1 MNGQTGRMVGDLPF
15 SRKEFWKYV
24 IPRGM
29 IAGAGIYAVLEC
41 FMVLS
46 VYQWTAFHLSL
57 MILAVLAAGRIDPGF
72 CQNREWDE
80 RRRKRGGSMKRAVL
94 KKIYRIGAGWLL
106 MLLVLCSLA
115 IPFPSK
121 AAQIPD
127 ERLGPRL
134 ADQEELLTTE
144 EQEELLARLD
154 EISERQQC
162 DVVIV
167 TVASIE
173 GKTATEYA
181 DDYFDYQGYG
191 YGEKSDGILLL
202 VGMKERVWA
211 ISTHGSLGISAF
223 TDAGLD
229 YIKEDVQFQLKLDN
243 YAKAFR
249 TFASLCDQF
258 LTAAHKGKPYDVGNL
273 PIKHASPS
281 ILIFLF
287 PIGILIMAWKSR
299 SKKRSL
305 KSVVKKTGAISYKV
319 PNSLH
324 LWVDEDRIT
333 GSHVTKRKRHEES
346 RDRGGSGGSSGG
358 STTHTSSS
366 GRTHG
371 GTSGTF

>member
-1 MNGQTGRMVGDLPF
+1 
-15 SRKEFWKYV
+15 
-24 IPRGM
+24 
-29 IAGAGIYAVLEC
+29 
-41 FMVLS
+41 
-46 VYQWTAFHLSL
+46 
-57 MILAVLAAGRIDPGF
+57 
-72 CQNREWDE
+72 
-80 RRRKRGGSMKRAVL
+80 MKKTVL
-94 KKIYRIGAGWLL
+94 KKIYRIGVGWLL

-134 ADQEELLTTE
+134 VDQEELLTTE

-167 TVASIE
+167 TVASTE

-333 GSHVTKRKRHEES
+333 GSHVTKRKRNEES
-346 RDRGGSGGSSGG
+346 RDRGGSSGSGGSSGG

>member
-1 MNGQTGRMVGDLPF
+1 
-15 SRKEFWKYV
+15 
-24 IPRGM
+24 
-29 IAGAGIYAVLEC
+29 
-41 FMVLS
+41 
-46 VYQWTAFHLSL
+46 
-57 MILAVLAAGRIDPGF
+57 
-72 CQNREWDE
+72 
-80 RRRKRGGSMKRAVL
+80 MKRTVL

-121 AAQIPD
+121 ATQIPD

-154 EISERQQC
+154 EISGRQQC

-299 SKKRSL
+299 SKKRTL

-333 GSHVTKRKRHEES
+333 GSHVTKRKRNEES
-346 RDRGGSGGSSGG
+346 RDRGGSSGSGGSSGG

>member
-1 MNGQTGRMVGDLPF
+1 
-15 SRKEFWKYV
+15 
-24 IPRGM
+24 
-29 IAGAGIYAVLEC
+29 
-41 FMVLS
+41 
-46 VYQWTAFHLSL
+46 
-57 MILAVLAAGRIDPGF
+57 
-72 CQNREWDE
+72 
-80 RRRKRGGSMKRAVL
+80 MKRAVL

-121 AAQIPD
+121 ATQIPD

-346 RDRGGSGGSSGG
+346 RDRGGSSGSGGSSGG

>member
-1 MNGQTGRMVGDLPF
+1 
-15 SRKEFWKYV
+15 
-24 IPRGM
+24 
-29 IAGAGIYAVLEC
+29 
-41 FMVLS
+41 
-46 VYQWTAFHLSL
+46 
-57 MILAVLAAGRIDPGF
+57 
-72 CQNREWDE
+72 
-80 RRRKRGGSMKRAVL
+80 MKRAVL

-121 AAQIPD
+121 ATQIPD

-181 DDYFDYQGYG
+181 DDYFDYQGHG

-333 GSHVTKRKRHEES
+333 GSHVTKRKRNEES
-346 RDRGGSGGSSGG
+346 RDRGGSSGSGGSSGG

>member
-1 MNGQTGRMVGDLPF
+1 
-15 SRKEFWKYV
+15 
-24 IPRGM
+24 
-29 IAGAGIYAVLEC
+29 
-41 FMVLS
+41 
-46 VYQWTAFHLSL
+46 
-57 MILAVLAAGRIDPGF
+57 
-72 CQNREWDE
+72 
-80 RRRKRGGSMKRAVL
+80 MKRTVL

-121 AAQIPD
+121 ATQIPD

-333 GSHVTKRKRHEES
+333 GSHVTKRKRNEES
-346 RDRGGSGGSSGG
+346 RDRGGSSGSGGSGG

>member
-1 MNGQTGRMVGDLPF
+1 
-15 SRKEFWKYV
+15 
-24 IPRGM
+24 
-29 IAGAGIYAVLEC
+29 
-41 FMVLS
+41 
-46 VYQWTAFHLSL
+46 
-57 MILAVLAAGRIDPGF
+57 
-72 CQNREWDE
+72 
-80 RRRKRGGSMKRAVL
+80 MKKTVF
-94 KKIYRIGAGWLL
+94 KKIYSVVFRRFLTLLLLCCLVIPSGNSRAEEHPLPSGAAL
-106 MLLVLCSLA
+106 
-115 IPFPSK
+115 
-121 AAQIPD
+121 IPD

-134 ADQEELLTTE
+134 VDKAELLTKE
-144 EQEELLARLD
+144 EQEKLLSQLD
-154 EISERQQC
+154 EISERQKC

-167 TVASIE
+167 TVPGIE

-191 YGEKSDGILLL
+191 YGEKSDGIILL
-202 VGMKERVWA
+202 VGLKERVWA
-211 ISTHGSLGISAF
+211 ISTHGSFGISAF

-229 YIKEDVQFQLKLDN
+229 YIKEDIRFQLKIDN
-243 YAKAFR
+243 YSKAFR
-249 TFASLCDQF
+249 AFALLCDRF
-258 LTAAHKGKPYDVGNL
+258 LTAAHEGKPYDVGNL

-299 SKKRSL
+299 SKKRTL
-305 KSVVKKTGAISYKV
+305 RSVVKKTGAISYKV

-333 GSHVTKRKRHEES
+333 GSHVTKRKRQEES
-346 RDRGGSGGSSGG
+346 SDRGGSSGSSGSSGG

>member
-1 MNGQTGRMVGDLPF
+1 
-15 SRKEFWKYV
+15 
-24 IPRGM
+24 
-29 IAGAGIYAVLEC
+29 
-41 FMVLS
+41 
-46 VYQWTAFHLSL
+46 
-57 MILAVLAAGRIDPGF
+57 
-72 CQNREWDE
+72 
-80 RRRKRGGSMKRAVL
+80 MKRAVL
-94 KKIYRIGAGWLL
+94 KKVYRIGAGWLL

-121 AAQIPD
+121 ATQIPD

-333 GSHVTKRKRHEES
+333 GSHVTKRKRNEES
-346 RDRGGSGGSSGG
+346 RDRGGSSGSGGSSGG

>member
-1 MNGQTGRMVGDLPF
+1 
-15 SRKEFWKYV
+15 
-24 IPRGM
+24 
-29 IAGAGIYAVLEC
+29 
-41 FMVLS
+41 
-46 VYQWTAFHLSL
+46 
-57 MILAVLAAGRIDPGF
+57 
-72 CQNREWDE
+72 
-80 RRRKRGGSMKRAVL
+80 MKRTVL

-121 AAQIPD
+121 ATQIPD

-299 SKKRSL
+299 STKRSL
-305 KSVVKKTGAISYKV
+305 RSVVKKTGAISYKV

-333 GSHVTKRKRHEES
+333 GSHVTKRKRNEES
-346 RDRGGSGGSSGG
+346 RDRGGSSGSGGSSGG

>member
-1 MNGQTGRMVGDLPF
+1 
-15 SRKEFWKYV
+15 
-24 IPRGM
+24 
-29 IAGAGIYAVLEC
+29 
-41 FMVLS
+41 
-46 VYQWTAFHLSL
+46 
-57 MILAVLAAGRIDPGF
+57 
-72 CQNREWDE
+72 
-80 RRRKRGGSMKRAVL
+80 MKKTVL
-94 KKIYRIGAGWLL
+94 KKFYRIGVGWLL

-127 ERLGPRL
+127 KRLGPRL
-134 ADQEELLTTE
+134 VDQEELLTTE

-167 TVASIE
+167 TVASTE

-202 VGMKERVWA
+202 IGMKERVWA

-346 RDRGGSGGSSGG
+346 RDRGGSSGSGGSSGG

-371 GTSGTF
+371 GTSGSF

>member
-1 MNGQTGRMVGDLPF
+1 
-15 SRKEFWKYV
+15 
-24 IPRGM
+24 
-29 IAGAGIYAVLEC
+29 
-41 FMVLS
+41 
-46 VYQWTAFHLSL
+46 
-57 MILAVLAAGRIDPGF
+57 
-72 CQNREWDE
+72 
-80 RRRKRGGSMKRAVL
+80 MKRAVL

-121 AAQIPD
+121 ATQIPD

-211 ISTHGSLGISAF
+211 ISTYGSLGISAF

-333 GSHVTKRKRHEES
+333 GSHVAKRKRNEES
-346 RDRGGSGGSSGG
+346 RDRGGSSGSGGSSGG

>member
-1 MNGQTGRMVGDLPF
+1 
-15 SRKEFWKYV
+15 
-24 IPRGM
+24 
-29 IAGAGIYAVLEC
+29 
-41 FMVLS
+41 
-46 VYQWTAFHLSL
+46 
-57 MILAVLAAGRIDPGF
+57 
-72 CQNREWDE
+72 
-80 RRRKRGGSMKRAVL
+80 MKRAVL

-121 AAQIPD
+121 ATQIPD

-333 GSHVTKRKRHEES
+333 GSHVTKRKRNEEN
-346 RDRGGSGGSSGG
+346 RDRGGSSGSGGSSGG

>member
-1 MNGQTGRMVGDLPF
+1 
-15 SRKEFWKYV
+15 
-24 IPRGM
+24 
-29 IAGAGIYAVLEC
+29 
-41 FMVLS
+41 
-46 VYQWTAFHLSL
+46 
-57 MILAVLAAGRIDPGF
+57 
-72 CQNREWDE
+72 
-80 RRRKRGGSMKRAVL
+80 MKRAVL
-94 KKIYRIGAGWLL
+94 KKIYRIGVGWLL

-121 AAQIPD
+121 ATQIPD

-281 ILIFLF
+281 TLIFLF

-333 GSHVTKRKRHEES
+333 GSHVTKRKRNEES
-346 RDRGGSGGSSGG
+346 RDRGGSSGSGGSSGG

>member
-1 MNGQTGRMVGDLPF
+1 
-15 SRKEFWKYV
+15 
-24 IPRGM
+24 
-29 IAGAGIYAVLEC
+29 
-41 FMVLS
+41 
-46 VYQWTAFHLSL
+46 
-57 MILAVLAAGRIDPGF
+57 
-72 CQNREWDE
+72 
-80 RRRKRGGSMKRAVL
+80 MKRTVL

-121 AAQIPD
+121 ATQIPD

-173 GKTATEYA
+173 GKTVTEYA

-333 GSHVTKRKRHEES
+333 GSHVTKRKRNEES
-346 RDRGGSGGSSGG
+346 RDRGGSSGSGGSSGG

>member
-1 MNGQTGRMVGDLPF
+1 
-15 SRKEFWKYV
+15 
-24 IPRGM
+24 
-29 IAGAGIYAVLEC
+29 
-41 FMVLS
+41 
-46 VYQWTAFHLSL
+46 
-57 MILAVLAAGRIDPGF
+57 
-72 CQNREWDE
+72 
-80 RRRKRGGSMKRAVL
+80 MKRTVL
-94 KKIYRIGAGWLL
+94 KKIYRIATGWLL

-115 IPFPSK
+115 IPFPSQ

-134 ADQEELLTTE
+134 ADQEDLLTTE

-305 KSVVKKTGAISYKV
+305 ISVVKKTDAISYKV

-346 RDRGGSGGSSGG
+346 RDRGGSSGSGGSSGG

>member
-1 MNGQTGRMVGDLPF
+1 
-15 SRKEFWKYV
+15 
-24 IPRGM
+24 
-29 IAGAGIYAVLEC
+29 
-41 FMVLS
+41 
-46 VYQWTAFHLSL
+46 
-57 MILAVLAAGRIDPGF
+57 
-72 CQNREWDE
+72 
-80 RRRKRGGSMKRAVL
+80 MKRTVL

-121 AAQIPD
+121 ATQIPD

-305 KSVVKKTGAISYKV
+305 ISVVKKTDAISYKV

-333 GSHVTKRKRHEES
+333 GSHVTKRKRNEES
-346 RDRGGSGGSSGG
+346 RDRGGSSGSGGSSGG

>member
-1 MNGQTGRMVGDLPF
+1 MMREWKKRIVLP
-15 SRKEFWKYV
+15 V
-24 IPRGM
+24 M
-29 IAGAGIYAVLEC
+29 AAVLLPGAV
-41 FMVLS
+41 MTYASASS
-46 VYQWTAFHLSL
+46 V
-57 MILAVLAAGRIDPGF
+57 
-72 CQNREWDE
+72 
-80 RRRKRGGSMKRAVL
+80 RGGVADRA
-94 KKIYRIGAGWLL
+94 
-106 MLLVLCSLA
+106 
-115 IPFPSK
+115 
-121 AAQIPD
+121 
-127 ERLGPRL
+127 
-134 ADQEELLTTE
+134 ELLTEEEKQELVTQTAQIEEETGWNIYVVSTE
-144 EQEELLARLD
+144 DAQ
-154 EISERQQC
+154 
-162 DVVIV
+162 
-167 TVASIE
+167 
-173 GKTATEYA
+173 GKTAQEYA

-202 VGMKERVWA
+202 VGMQERIWA

-333 GSHVTKRKRHEES
+333 GSHVTKRKRNEES

>member
-1 MNGQTGRMVGDLPF
+1 
-15 SRKEFWKYV
+15 
-24 IPRGM
+24 
-29 IAGAGIYAVLEC
+29 
-41 FMVLS
+41 
-46 VYQWTAFHLSL
+46 
-57 MILAVLAAGRIDPGF
+57 
-72 CQNREWDE
+72 
-80 RRRKRGGSMKRAVL
+80 MKRAVL

-121 AAQIPD
+121 ATQIPD

-324 LWVDEDRIT
+324 LWVNEDRIT
-333 GSHVTKRKRHEES
+333 GSHVTKRKRNEES
-346 RDRGGSGGSSGG
+346 RDRGGSSGSGGSSGG

>member
-1 MNGQTGRMVGDLPF
+1 
-15 SRKEFWKYV
+15 
-24 IPRGM
+24 
-29 IAGAGIYAVLEC
+29 
-41 FMVLS
+41 
-46 VYQWTAFHLSL
+46 
-57 MILAVLAAGRIDPGF
+57 
-72 CQNREWDE
+72 
-80 RRRKRGGSMKRAVL
+80 MKRAVL

-121 AAQIPD
+121 ATQIPD

-229 YIKEDVQFQLKLDN
+229 YIKEDVQFQLKLEN

-333 GSHVTKRKRHEES
+333 GSHVTKRKRNEES
-346 RDRGGSGGSSGG
+346 RDRGGSSGSGGSSGG

>member
-1 MNGQTGRMVGDLPF
+1 
-15 SRKEFWKYV
+15 
-24 IPRGM
+24 
-29 IAGAGIYAVLEC
+29 
-41 FMVLS
+41 
-46 VYQWTAFHLSL
+46 
-57 MILAVLAAGRIDPGF
+57 
-72 CQNREWDE
+72 
-80 RRRKRGGSMKRAVL
+80 MKKTVL
-94 KKIYRIGAGWLL
+94 KKIYRIRVGCLL
-106 MLLVLCSLA
+106 MLLVLCSFA
-115 IPFPSK
+115 IPSGNGRAEELPIPSK

-333 GSHVTKRKRHEES
+333 GSHVTKRKRNEES

>member
-1 MNGQTGRMVGDLPF
+1 
-15 SRKEFWKYV
+15 
-24 IPRGM
+24 
-29 IAGAGIYAVLEC
+29 
-41 FMVLS
+41 
-46 VYQWTAFHLSL
+46 
-57 MILAVLAAGRIDPGF
+57 
-72 CQNREWDE
+72 
-80 RRRKRGGSMKRAVL
+80 MKRAVL

-121 AAQIPD
+121 ATQIPD

-154 EISERQQC
+154 EISERPQC

-333 GSHVTKRKRHEES
+333 GSHVTKRKRNEES
-346 RDRGGSGGSSGG
+346 RDRGGSSGSGGSSGG

>member
-1 MNGQTGRMVGDLPF
+1 
-15 SRKEFWKYV
+15 
-24 IPRGM
+24 
-29 IAGAGIYAVLEC
+29 
-41 FMVLS
+41 
-46 VYQWTAFHLSL
+46 
-57 MILAVLAAGRIDPGF
+57 
-72 CQNREWDE
+72 
-80 RRRKRGGSMKRAVL
+80 MKRAVL

-121 AAQIPD
+121 ATQIPD

-167 TVASIE
+167 TVASTE

-333 GSHVTKRKRHEES
+333 GSHVTKRKRSEES
-346 RDRGGSGGSSGG
+346 RDRGGSSGSGGSSGG

>member
-1 MNGQTGRMVGDLPF
+1 
-15 SRKEFWKYV
+15 
-24 IPRGM
+24 
-29 IAGAGIYAVLEC
+29 
-41 FMVLS
+41 
-46 VYQWTAFHLSL
+46 
-57 MILAVLAAGRIDPGF
+57 
-72 CQNREWDE
+72 
-80 RRRKRGGSMKRAVL
+80 MKRAVL

-115 IPFPSK
+115 ILFPSK
-121 AAQIPD
+121 ATQIPD

-333 GSHVTKRKRHEES
+333 GSHVTKRKRNEES
-346 RDRGGSGGSSGG
+346 RDRGGSSGSGGSSGG

>member
-1 MNGQTGRMVGDLPF
+1 
-15 SRKEFWKYV
+15 
-24 IPRGM
+24 
-29 IAGAGIYAVLEC
+29 
-41 FMVLS
+41 
-46 VYQWTAFHLSL
+46 
-57 MILAVLAAGRIDPGF
+57 
-72 CQNREWDE
+72 
-80 RRRKRGGSMKRAVL
+80 MKRAVL

-121 AAQIPD
+121 ATQIPD

-173 GKTATEYA
+173 GKTAMEYA

-333 GSHVTKRKRHEES
+333 GSHVTKRKRNEES
-346 RDRGGSGGSSGG
+346 RDRGGSSGSGGSSGG

>member
-1 MNGQTGRMVGDLPF
+1 
-15 SRKEFWKYV
+15 
-24 IPRGM
+24 
-29 IAGAGIYAVLEC
+29 
-41 FMVLS
+41 
-46 VYQWTAFHLSL
+46 
-57 MILAVLAAGRIDPGF
+57 
-72 CQNREWDE
+72 
-80 RRRKRGGSMKRAVL
+80 MKRAVL

-121 AAQIPD
+121 ATQIPD

-287 PIGILIMAWKSR
+287 PIGILIMAWISR

-333 GSHVTKRKRHEES
+333 GSHVTKRKRNEES
-346 RDRGGSGGSSGG
+346 RDRGGSSGSGGSSGG

>member
-1 MNGQTGRMVGDLPF
+1 
-15 SRKEFWKYV
+15 
-24 IPRGM
+24 
-29 IAGAGIYAVLEC
+29 
-41 FMVLS
+41 
-46 VYQWTAFHLSL
+46 
-57 MILAVLAAGRIDPGF
+57 
-72 CQNREWDE
+72 
-80 RRRKRGGSMKRAVL
+80 MKRAVL

-121 AAQIPD
+121 ATQIPD

-167 TVASIE
+167 TVASTA

-333 GSHVTKRKRHEES
+333 GSHVTKRKRNEES
-346 RDRGGSGGSSGG
+346 RDRGGSSGSGGSSGG

>member
-1 MNGQTGRMVGDLPF
+1 
-15 SRKEFWKYV
+15 
-24 IPRGM
+24 
-29 IAGAGIYAVLEC
+29 
-41 FMVLS
+41 
-46 VYQWTAFHLSL
+46 
-57 MILAVLAAGRIDPGF
+57 
-72 CQNREWDE
+72 
-80 RRRKRGGSMKRAVL
+80 MKRAVL

-121 AAQIPD
+121 ATQIPD
-127 ERLGPRL
+127 ERFGPRL

-333 GSHVTKRKRHEES
+333 GSHVTKRKRNEES
-346 RDRGGSGGSSGG
+346 RDRGGSSGSGGSSGG

>member
-1 MNGQTGRMVGDLPF
+1 
-15 SRKEFWKYV
+15 
-24 IPRGM
+24 
-29 IAGAGIYAVLEC
+29 
-41 FMVLS
+41 
-46 VYQWTAFHLSL
+46 
-57 MILAVLAAGRIDPGF
+57 
-72 CQNREWDE
+72 
-80 RRRKRGGSMKRAVL
+80 MKRTVL

-121 AAQIPD
+121 ATQIPD

-333 GSHVTKRKRHEES
+333 GSHVTKRKRNEES
-346 RDRGGSGGSSGG
+346 CDRGGSSGSGGSGG

-371 GTSGTF
+371 GTSGSF

>member
-1 MNGQTGRMVGDLPF
+1 
-15 SRKEFWKYV
+15 
-24 IPRGM
+24 
-29 IAGAGIYAVLEC
+29 
-41 FMVLS
+41 
-46 VYQWTAFHLSL
+46 
-57 MILAVLAAGRIDPGF
+57 
-72 CQNREWDE
+72 
-80 RRRKRGGSMKRAVL
+80 MKRTVL

-106 MLLVLCSLA
+106 MLLVLCRLA

-121 AAQIPD
+121 ATQIPD

-144 EQEELLARLD
+144 EQEELLAWLD

-229 YIKEDVQFQLKLDN
+229 YIKEDVQFQLKLEN

-346 RDRGGSGGSSGG
+346 RDRGGSSGSGGSSGG

-371 GTSGTF
+371 GTSGSF

>member
-1 MNGQTGRMVGDLPF
+1 
-15 SRKEFWKYV
+15 
-24 IPRGM
+24 
-29 IAGAGIYAVLEC
+29 
-41 FMVLS
+41 
-46 VYQWTAFHLSL
+46 
-57 MILAVLAAGRIDPGF
+57 
-72 CQNREWDE
+72 
-80 RRRKRGGSMKRAVL
+80 MKRAVL

-106 MLLVLCSLA
+106 LLLVLCSLA

-121 AAQIPD
+121 ATQIPD

-333 GSHVTKRKRHEES
+333 GSHVTKRKRNEES
-346 RDRGGSGGSSGG
+346 RDRGGSSGSGGSSGG

>member
-1 MNGQTGRMVGDLPF
+1 
-15 SRKEFWKYV
+15 
-24 IPRGM
+24 
-29 IAGAGIYAVLEC
+29 
-41 FMVLS
+41 
-46 VYQWTAFHLSL
+46 
-57 MILAVLAAGRIDPGF
+57 
-72 CQNREWDE
+72 
-80 RRRKRGGSMKRAVL
+80 MKRAVL

-121 AAQIPD
+121 ATQIPD

-281 ILIFLF
+281 TLIFLF

-333 GSHVTKRKRHEES
+333 GSHVTKRKRNEES
-346 RDRGGSGGSSGG
+346 RDRGGSSGSGGSSGG

>member
-1 MNGQTGRMVGDLPF
+1 
-15 SRKEFWKYV
+15 
-24 IPRGM
+24 
-29 IAGAGIYAVLEC
+29 
-41 FMVLS
+41 
-46 VYQWTAFHLSL
+46 
-57 MILAVLAAGRIDPGF
+57 
-72 CQNREWDE
+72 
-80 RRRKRGGSMKRAVL
+80 MKRAVL

-121 AAQIPD
+121 ATQIPD

-333 GSHVTKRKRHEES
+333 GSHVTKRKRNEES
-346 RDRGGSGGSSGG
+346 RDRGGSSGSGGSSGG
-358 STTHTSSS
+358 STTHTRSS

>member
-1 MNGQTGRMVGDLPF
+1 
-15 SRKEFWKYV
+15 
-24 IPRGM
+24 
-29 IAGAGIYAVLEC
+29 
-41 FMVLS
+41 
-46 VYQWTAFHLSL
+46 
-57 MILAVLAAGRIDPGF
+57 
-72 CQNREWDE
+72 
-80 RRRKRGGSMKRAVL
+80 MKRTVL

-121 AAQIPD
+121 ATQIPD

-333 GSHVTKRKRHEES
+333 GSHVTKRKRNEES
-346 RDRGGSGGSSGG
+346 RDRGGSSGSGGSGG

-371 GTSGTF
+371 GTSGSF

>member
-1 MNGQTGRMVGDLPF
+1 
-15 SRKEFWKYV
+15 
-24 IPRGM
+24 
-29 IAGAGIYAVLEC
+29 
-41 FMVLS
+41 
-46 VYQWTAFHLSL
+46 
-57 MILAVLAAGRIDPGF
+57 
-72 CQNREWDE
+72 
-80 RRRKRGGSMKRAVL
+80 MKRAVL

-121 AAQIPD
+121 ATQIPD

-229 YIKEDVQFQLKLDN
+229 YIKEDVQFQLKRDN

-333 GSHVTKRKRHEES
+333 GSHVTKRKRNEES
-346 RDRGGSGGSSGG
+346 RDRGGSSGSGGSSGG

>member
-1 MNGQTGRMVGDLPF
+1 
-15 SRKEFWKYV
+15 
-24 IPRGM
+24 
-29 IAGAGIYAVLEC
+29 
-41 FMVLS
+41 
-46 VYQWTAFHLSL
+46 
-57 MILAVLAAGRIDPGF
+57 
-72 CQNREWDE
+72 
-80 RRRKRGGSMKRAVL
+80 MKRTVL

-258 LTAAHKGKPYDVGNL
+258 LTAAHKGKPYDVGNP

-333 GSHVTKRKRHEES
+333 GSHVTKRKRNEES
-346 RDRGGSGGSSGG
+346 RDRGGSSGSGGSSGG

>member
-1 MNGQTGRMVGDLPF
+1 
-15 SRKEFWKYV
+15 
-24 IPRGM
+24 
-29 IAGAGIYAVLEC
+29 
-41 FMVLS
+41 
-46 VYQWTAFHLSL
+46 
-57 MILAVLAAGRIDPGF
+57 
-72 CQNREWDE
+72 
-80 RRRKRGGSMKRAVL
+80 MKKTVL
-94 KKIYRIGAGWLL
+94 KKIYRIRVGCLL
-106 MLLVLCSLA
+106 MLLVLCSFA

-319 PNSLH
+319 PNRLH

-333 GSHVTKRKRHEES
+333 GSHVTKRKRNEES
-346 RDRGGSGGSSGG
+346 RDRGGSSGSGGSSGG